1 MRESLKHL
9 FESEL
14 TLEDQSSYYYSIKP
28 FELKNMLGNIAAVLQ
43 EYNFTM
49 KGDNT
54 NSVCVKLYKTKEG
67 NWYDLE
73 DSPFTGAKGTLRM
86 LKSAIDLVESNS
98 IYVDKI
104 S

>member
-1 MRESLKHL
+1 MRDSLKNL
-9 FESEL
+9 FEAEI
-14 TLEDQSSYYYSIKP
+14 TLEDKSSYNYSIKS
-28 FELKNMLGNIAAVLQ
+28 FELKNMLGNIAAILQ
-43 EYNFTM
+43 EYNFT
-49 KGDNT
+49 KKADNT
-54 NSVCVKLYKTKEG
+54 NPICVKLYKTKEG

-73 DSPFTGAKGTLRM
+73 DAPSKDEKGILRM